1 MQGEDVTGAVRP
13 GERFGRFTVLAE
25 LAAGGMG
32 RVYLARTDGGRTV
45 ALKTLLTDS
54 EDDRRRFAREVALAQ
69 RVRGVYTASIVAA
82 DPAAA
87 VPWMAQEYVPAPSLK
102 ELLDG
107 CGTLGPDAL
116 HWIAAGIAEA
126 LASLH
131 EAGLV
136 HRDVKPANVLLP
148 IEGPRLIDFGISQ
161 AHDVTRTQTALGTVA
176 FAAPEQARGEP
187 TTGASDVFSL
197 GATLFCL
204 ATGRPPY
211 ARIETASA
219 MELLVRAA
227 RGETDVTGLPEE
239 VAGLV
244 LPCLAP
250 DPADRPTP
258 AAVVALCARRLS
270 GRPSSARGGEDW
282 IGPRWAEAVERHR
295 ARRIEALEAAGRR
308 FGPDA
313 TTSRV
318 PAPPATSR
326 LDGPADGAPGAGGAG
341 AGGRGGPRSAR
352 NGRLPRA
359 VGALA
364 VTVLAASVLVWR
376 PWEGETRQEAGVPD
390 TPVRFLEVAEEHL
403 GVCPGTVEGTD
414 GVLGAATEPPLPEG
428 RGFVAD
434 DRSVCVEVS
443 DAEGLTV
450 DRFREVV
457 ARESQ
462 GTGLSGWEVAVTF
475 EDADRAAWTAL
486 TSKVSGRPS
495 PTDQLAVVQGEGRLL
510 SNVMIKEPLTGG
522 SAVIATRLGR
532 NQARFLAE
540 ALGAP

>member
-1 MQGEDVTGAVRP
+1 MQGAQDTGAVRP

-116 HWIAAGIAEA
+116 HWVAAGIAEA
-126 LASLH
+126 LVSLH

-136 HRDVKPANVLLP
+136 HRDVKPSNVLLP

-187 TTGASDVFSL
+187 TTSASDVFSL

-211 ARIETASA
+211 ARIATASA

-227 RGETDVTGLPEE
+227 RGETDVAGLPGE

-244 LPCLAP
+244 LPCLAT
-250 DPADRPTP
+250 DPAERPTP
-258 AAVVALCARRLS
+258 AAIVELCARRLS

-282 IGPRWAEAVERHR
+282 IGPRWARAVERHR
-295 ARRIEALEAAGRR
+295 ARRIEALEAADRR

-313 TTSRV
+313 PTSRV

-326 LDGPADGAPGAGGAG
+326 LDAPGGDAPDRPAARSARSARPARVAG
-341 AGGRGGPRSAR
+341 AG
-352 NGRLPRA
+352 
-359 VGALA
+359 VLA
-364 VTVLAASVLVWR
+364 VAVLTASLFVWR
-376 PWEGETRQEAGVPD
+376 PWEDAGSPAGVPD
-390 TPVRFLEVAEEHL
+390 GPVRFLEVAREHQ
-403 GVCPGTVEGTD
+403 GVCPGTGSGAG
-414 GVLGAATEPPLPEG
+414 GVIGAATESPVPDG

-443 DAEGLTV
+443 VAEGLTV
-450 DRFREVV
+450 ESFREVV
-457 ARESQ
+457 ARESDPSS
-462 GTGLSGWEVAVTF
+462 GLEGWEVEVTF

-486 TSKVSGRPS
+486 TTRVAGRPE
-495 PTDQLAVVQGEGRLL
+495 PTDRLAVVQGEDRLL
-510 SNVMIKEPLTGG
+510 ANVGLKTPLTGD
-522 SAVIATRLGR
+522 SAVIATGLGR

-540 ALGAP
+540 TLGAP

>member
-1 MQGEDVTGAVRP
+1 MRP

-116 HWIAAGIAEA
+116 HWVAAGIAEA
-126 LASLH
+126 LVSLH

-136 HRDVKPANVLLP
+136 HRDVKPSNVLLP

-187 TTGASDVFSL
+187 TTSASDVFSL

-211 ARIETASA
+211 ARIATASA

-227 RGETDVTGLPEE
+227 RGETDVTGLP
-239 VAGLV
+239 GRW
-244 LPCLAP
+244 
-250 DPADRPTP
+250 PAWCCRASRRTRPGARRRP
-258 AAVVALCARRLS
+258 RSSSCARAGS
-270 GRPSSARGGEDW
+270 
-282 IGPRWAEAVERHR
+282 
-295 ARRIEALEAAGRR
+295 AAGRPPHGAAR
-308 FGPDA
+308 TGSGRAGPRPWSA
-313 TTSRV
+313 TAPAGSRRWR
-318 PAPPATSR
+318 PRTAASARTRRPRGCRRRPPRPGWTPRGRRA
-326 LDGPADGAPGAGGAG
+326 GPAGREERPLRAAGPGRGRVRGGGADGVAVRLAAVEGAGS
-341 AGGRGGPRSAR
+341 P
-352 NGRLPRA
+352 
-359 VGALA
+359 
-364 VTVLAASVLVWR
+364 
-376 PWEGETRQEAGVPD
+376 AGVPD
-390 TPVRFLEVAEEHL
+390 GPVRFLEVAREYQ
-403 GVCPGTVEGTD
+403 GC
-414 GVLGAATEPPLPEG
+414 A
-428 RGFVAD
+428 RGPV
-434 DRSVCVEVS
+434 R
-443 DAEGLTV
+443 
-450 DRFREVV
+450 
-457 ARESQ
+457 AR
-462 GTGLSGWEVAVTF
+462 AV
-475 EDADRAAWTAL
+475 
-486 TSKVSGRPS
+486 
-495 PTDQLAVVQGEGRLL
+495 
-510 SNVMIKEPLTGG
+510 
-522 SAVIATRLGR
+522 
-532 NQARFLAE
+532 
-540 ALGAP
+540 